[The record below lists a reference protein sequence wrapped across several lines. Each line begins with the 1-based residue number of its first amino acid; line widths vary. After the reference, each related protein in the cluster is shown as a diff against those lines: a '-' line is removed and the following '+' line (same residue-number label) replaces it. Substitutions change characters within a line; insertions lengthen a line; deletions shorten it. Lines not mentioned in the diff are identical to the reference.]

1 MNQCPM
7 SSFQI
12 MNILN
17 QNQMMKNMVYT
28 LIQNSMMMNQM
39 VNILNTLIYN
49 PMILNEIKIFRNK
62 ELNMMNMFNTNLI
75 NIFNN
80 VNNTNTFQNTNQIN
94 TQDKEITIIFQKK
107 TSLDQRK
114 RLTCVQCLPN
124 EKISDV
130 IQKYREKSGD
140 NDQSLKFIYNSY
152 KLNPELTVKQA
163 DLLNNSNVFVIVT
176 QGIVGGDCRTNIK
189 PFIFDIIYY

>member
-1 MNQCPM
+1 
-7 SSFQI
+7 
-12 MNILN
+12 
-17 QNQMMKNMVYT
+17 
-28 LIQNSMMMNQM
+28 MMMNQM

-94 TQDKEITIIFQKK
+94 TQDKEITIIFRKNSSNNERTRH
-107 TSLDQRK
+107 TS
-114 RLTCVQCLPN
+114 VQCLPN
-124 EKISDV
+124 EKISDI